1 MANRFIRKCSVLII
15 IRKRAIKILV
25 GHMAINKKTKITTAS
40 EDVF

>member
-15 IRKRAIKILV
+15 NRKRAIKILV
-25 GHMAINKKTKITTAS
+25 GKMVINKKTKITSAN